1 MKRPR
6 SRACRHQHAGQ
17 KRPINLIG
25 EPLISIASSA
35 SIIAATV
42 GALRLRLVGAK
53 GHPCADFPLKAGDG
67 DHPAVL
73 LDLAY
78 WALVPK

>member
-1 MKRPR
+1 M
-6 SRACRHQHAGQ
+6 
-17 KRPINLIG
+17 
-25 EPLISIASSA
+25 ISIASSA
-35 SIIAATV
+35 PIIAATV
-42 GALRLRLVGAK
+42 GALRLRLVAAK